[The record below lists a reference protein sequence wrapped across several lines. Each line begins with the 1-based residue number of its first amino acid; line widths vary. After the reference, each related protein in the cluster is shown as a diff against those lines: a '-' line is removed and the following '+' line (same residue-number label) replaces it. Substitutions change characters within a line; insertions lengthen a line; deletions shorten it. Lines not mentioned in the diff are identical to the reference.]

1 MPPLTGVNKHTCGK
15 PTMKFVRK
23 ANVMRAAR
31 PLFASVLFSL
41 SLISCGGGGGP
52 VPLAFQSMQ
61 EQFSGTY
68 AAGTYVF
75 RTQADMEAAWAA
87 APQQFGTPMEMPVI
101 DFSRNTVVGVSLG
114 TGIRCDTPRIVA
126 VYELGGAVQVSYFT
140 NQGTGVTT
148 LACLHQWRLSD
159 FATIPATGEPVQFE
173 RTTQQ

>member
-1 MPPLTGVNKHTCGK
+1 MRSARHLLASFLFPLG
-15 PTMKFVRK
+15 
-23 ANVMRAAR
+23 
-31 PLFASVLFSL
+31 
-41 SLISCGGGGGP
+41 LIGCGGGGDT

-75 RTQADMEAAWAA
+75 RNQAEMASAWAA
-87 APQQFGTPMEMPVI
+87 APQQFGTPMAMPVI
-101 DFSRNTVVGVSLG
+101 DFAKYTVVGISLG
-114 TGIRCDTPRIVA
+114 AGIRCDTPRIVA

-148 LACLHQWRLSD
+148 LACLQQWRLSD

-173 RTTQQ
+173 RTTQQQ

>member
-1 MPPLTGVNKHTCGK
+1 
-15 PTMKFVRK
+15 
-23 ANVMRAAR
+23 MRS
-31 PLFASVLFSL
+31 PHHLIASILFSL
-41 SLISCGGGGGP
+41 SLVSCGGGGD
-52 VPLAFQSMQ
+52 VMPLAFQSMQ

-75 RTQADMEAAWAA
+75 RNQAELAAAWAA
-87 APQQFGTPMEMPVI
+87 APQQFGTPMEMSVI
-101 DFSRNTVVGVSLG
+101 DFSRNTVVGISLG

-126 VYELGGAVQVSYFT
+126 VYELGGTVQVSYFT

-159 FATIPATGEPVQFE
+159 FALIPATSEPVVFE